1 MQSFHTIC
9 AHARLIM
16 CWLGGESM
24 YRPEFA
30 LLCVLVLLALV
41 IMVSDGKCFRAR
53 RVVGKQRG
61 GIGYTRNVLQQ
72 KLQARIIWHSLYF
85 FFALVIT
92 FNCPCVRVNVHQ
104 ESLLVP
110 CNWRAAYSEGS
121 RPNGSCLAGKH
132 VPFVELT
139 CALT

>member
-85 FFALVIT
+85 F
-92 FNCPCVRVNVHQ
+92 
-104 ESLLVP
+104 LL
-110 CNWRAAYSEGS
+110 
-121 RPNGSCLAGKH
+121 
-132 VPFVELT
+132 
-139 CALT
+139 